1 LVKEKN
7 RNIEVLKF
15 RSLIILVFAL
25 ILFPALY
32 SKSIKVSDVAQYNKA
47 VKTLLAGDS
56 VVLANGIWKD
66 TQLVFKG
73 HGAKEKYIYLT
84 AETPGKVTLEGLSS
98 LKLCGEWLHIS
109 GLVFRN
115 GQTPGKTVIEF
126 RTNSNDYAYN
136 CVLTNCVVDSYN
148 QKLKNYTDHWVGIWG
163 KKNTVANCYFGGKT
177 NAGTTLVIW
186 PDDSNCVNNNHLIYR
201 NYFGYRPV
209 LGFNGG
215 ESIRIG
221 TSEVCFNSSASIVE
235 GNYFERCN
243 GEGEIISNKSGDNKF
258 LNNTFF
264 ECEGTLT
271 LRHGNRAVV
280 SGNWF
285 MGNGKKNTGGV
296 RVINE
301 GHLIYNNFFYKLR
314 GKEIRGALVIMN
326 GIPNSPASGYA
337 AVKNVI
343 VTNNTFAD
351 CTSPWIFC
359 YSAGESN
366 CTVKPESTSV
376 VNNIVYCLNDSEL
389 IISYDKSGGITL
401 ENNLMVNEQGF
412 NKSKGSVAGDVITKR
427 IGGFIIPT
435 VAIKAKS
442 LTFIGNDILG
452 LTGQTTLIG
461 AFQNFED
468 TPKVELAT
476 AENCGPEWYKAT
488 ITIQKM
494 KN

>member
-243 GEGEIISNKSGDNKF
+243 GEGEII
-258 LNNTFF
+258 
-264 ECEGTLT
+264 
-271 LRHGNRAVV
+271 
-280 SGNWF
+280 
-285 MGNGKKNTGGV
+285 
-296 RVINE
+296 
-301 GHLIYNNFFYKLR
+301 
-314 GKEIRGALVIMN
+314 
-326 GIPNSPASGYA
+326 
-337 AVKNVI
+337 
-343 VTNNTFAD
+343 
-351 CTSPWIFC
+351 
-359 YSAGESN
+359 
-366 CTVKPESTSV
+366 
-376 VNNIVYCLNDSEL
+376 
-389 IISYDKSGGITL
+389 
-401 ENNLMVNEQGF
+401 
-412 NKSKGSVAGDVITKR
+412 
-427 IGGFIIPT
+427 
-435 VAIKAKS
+435 
-442 LTFIGNDILG
+442 
-452 LTGQTTLIG
+452 
-461 AFQNFED
+461 
-468 TPKVELAT
+468 
-476 AENCGPEWYKAT
+476 
-488 ITIQKM
+488 
-494 KN
+494 